1 MSRKPGTAQ
10 LYRRILATVRT
21 HAGPLL
27 VVAVVVFV
35 PLSLLEA
42 LGDRA
47 LELDL
52 EDLTAFEAGALS
64 VAWLFQVASSLVGE
78 VFYAGAVAA
87 LLVGERTGVER
98 RLRDVAREL
107 PYVRLVSVDLLYS
120 LGVAVFFILL
130 IVPGV
135 LFFTYYALTAPV
147 VEIEERGIRAA
158 FRRSRELVRGSFWT
172 VLAIL
177 LPITVVHRAAC
188 PSGPGGDQRAAR
200 SLPARGLARRDDR
213 EHPRDSAVRGR
224 GGRPHDRADRGE
236 GRSSRGAL
244 TCVAVTRSGPI
255 PGSPCGV
262 PRATCRCR
270 RPRPR

>member
-1 MSRKPGTAQ
+1 VSRKPGTAQ
-10 LYRRILATVRT
+10 LYRRILVAVRT

-27 VVAVVVFV
+27 VMAVVVFV
-35 PLSLLEA
+35 PLSLFEA
-42 LGDRA
+42 LGERA

-52 EDLTAFEAGALS
+52 EDLTAFEAGALTA
-64 VAWLFQVASSLVGE
+64 AWLFQIASSLVGE

-98 RLRDVAREL
+98 RPRDVVREL

-158 FRRSRELVRGSFWT
+158 FRRSRELVRGSAWT

-177 LPITVVHRAAC
+177 LPITVVIELLAQADQAGVNALLGHSLLADWLGGLIANILVTPLYAVAAVVLTIELI
-188 PSGPGGDQRAAR
+188 GTKGGRLAAR
-200 SLPARGLARRDDR
+200 SPA
-213 EHPRDSAVRGR
+213 SQ
-224 GGRPHDRADRGE
+224 
-236 GRSSRGAL
+236 
-244 TCVAVTRSGPI
+244 
-255 PGSPCGV
+255 
-262 PRATCRCR
+262 
-270 RPRPR
+270 

>member
-1 MSRKPGTAQ
+1 VNGKPGTAQ
-10 LYRRILATVRT
+10 LSRRILATVRT
-21 HAGPLL
+21 HAGPLF

-47 LELDL
+47 LELDW
-52 EDLTAFEAGALS
+52 EDLTAFEAGGLS

-78 VFYAGAVAA
+78 AFYAGAVAA
-87 LLVGERTGVER
+87 LLVGARTGVER

-107 PYVRLVSVDLLYS
+107 RYGRLVSVDLLYS
-120 LGVAVFFILL
+120 LGVALFFILL

-158 FRRSRELVRGSFWT
+158 FRRSRELVRGSAWT

-177 LPITVVHRAAC
+177 LPITVVIELLAEADQAGINALLGHSLLADWLGGTIANILVTPLYAVAAVVLTIELIEAK
-188 PSGPGGDQRAAR
+188 GDRLEAR
-200 SLPARGLARRDDR
+200 SPA
-213 EHPRDSAVRGR
+213 SQ
-224 GGRPHDRADRGE
+224 
-236 GRSSRGAL
+236 
-244 TCVAVTRSGPI
+244 
-255 PGSPCGV
+255 
-262 PRATCRCR
+262 
-270 RPRPR
+270 

>member
-1 MSRKPGTAQ
+1 VSGKPGTAQ
-10 LYRRILATVRT
+10 LYRRILATTRA

-27 VVAVVVFV
+27 LVAVVVFV

-42 LGDRA
+42 LGERA
-47 LELDL
+47 LELDW
-52 EDLTAFEAGALS
+52 EDLSAFETGALT

-107 PYVRLVSVDLLYS
+107 PYLRLISVDLLYS
-120 LGVAVFFILL
+120 LGVAASFILL

-158 FRRSRELVRGSFWT
+158 FRRSHELVRGSFWT

-177 LPITVVHRAAC
+177 LPITVVIELLAQADQAGINALLGHSLLADWLGGTIANILVTPLYAVAAVVLTIELIEAK
-188 PSGPGGDQRAAR
+188 GDRLEAR
-200 SLPARGLARRDDR
+200 SPA
-213 EHPRDSAVRGR
+213 SQ
-224 GGRPHDRADRGE
+224 
-236 GRSSRGAL
+236 
-244 TCVAVTRSGPI
+244 
-255 PGSPCGV
+255 
-262 PRATCRCR
+262 
-270 RPRPR
+270 